1 MIPLCI
7 LSLTIL
13 IVVQCRNITID
24 SININATNVEHVVIE
39 REFKLATECEVGAS
53 CVRFCCKSC
62 KHENISEFSSS
73 AKAENLTQKLIILS
87 GSPKCEA
94 KESPFGNSDPW
105 NFKPVKVKIFTI
117 KFFTLTGKLQD
128 GSVEVHFEGVTTFP
142 VSKYCIRKPNDE
154 YEIKICE
161 EHEEVKE
168 KSAFDGM
175 VTDAYPFCEN
185 NFTLRLSNFKSIFPK
200 LC

>member
-7 LSLTIL
+7 LSLAIL
-13 IVVQCRNITID
+13 IVVQCQNITID
-24 SININATNVEHVVIE
+24 SINATNGVQVVIE

-73 AKAENLTQKLIILS
+73 AIAENLTQKLIVLS
-87 GSPKCEA
+87 GSPKCEV
-94 KESPFGNSDPW
+94 KETLFGNKDPW
-105 NFKPVKVKIFTI
+105 NFKPVKVEIFTI
-117 KFFTLTGKLQD
+117 KIFTLTGKLQD

-142 VSKYCIRKPNDE
+142 VTKYCIKKPNDE
-154 YEIKICE
+154 YEISICE
-161 EHEEVKE
+161 GHEEIKE
-168 KSAFDGM
+168 KSAIDGM

-185 NFTLRLSNFKSIFPK
+185 NFTQ
-200 LC
+200 